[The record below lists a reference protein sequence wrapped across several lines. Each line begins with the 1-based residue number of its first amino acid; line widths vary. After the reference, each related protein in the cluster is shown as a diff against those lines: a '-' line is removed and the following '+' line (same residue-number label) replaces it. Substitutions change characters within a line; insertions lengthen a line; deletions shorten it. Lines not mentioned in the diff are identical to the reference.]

1 MPSGSWDCFFDF
13 CVFRVT
19 TVRTI
24 PKIVNTLILLDLIRM
39 GLWKPARLKIRPS
52 GLKDKTE
59 ARVRVN
65 KQPDEA
71 RAWLLYRP
79 PFQ

>member
-1 MPSGSWDCFFDF
+1 MYLTKNDF
-13 CVFRVT
+13 KHIRS
-19 TVRTI
+19 
-24 PKIVNTLILLDLIRM
+24 ILLDLIRM